1 MCKNSSRGPRMFTIS
16 TEAGTVTRR
25 SSSKP
30 PSSALGPDA
39 FLSEFEADDSRGRAL
54 DASGALAV
62 ISDLLSWFLTDDGE
76 CQHPI
81 LDQEPVGASIKLRA
95 ASVGNRAP
103 AARRRREQTRF
114 IVCERRRRRIH
125 SARCASSSNFGQSY
139 RPGAQNDLWPRPA
152 RRGCPAR
159 RMRDRRQARL

>member
-1 MCKNSSRGPRMFTIS
+1 MCKNSSRGPRRFTIS

-30 PSSALGPDA
+30 LSSALWPDA

-54 DASGALAV
+54 DPSGALAV

-81 LDQEPVGASIKLRA
+81 LGQEPAGASTKIESCSRPRA
-95 ASVGNRAP
+95 RTCTS
-103 AARRRREQTRF
+103 
-114 IVCERRRRRIH
+114 
-125 SARCASSSNFGQSY
+125 
-139 RPGAQNDLWPRPA
+139 
-152 RRGCPAR
+152 
-159 RMRDRRQARL
+159 RL